1 MLFFLTVS
9 MTSAVQ
15 VCAEDGGF
23 PAWDNT
29 VSRLLAAGMYGA
41 DGDDASQWSIRLT
54 NEKDIYRG
62 FIADSAGLAGQGI
75 TLSYGGSSG
84 LLGFSAGYIYTSGG
98 NDSEKNFAS
107 LFLGSYE
114 PLSFTADDVTGAWYL
129 ALSLSSPSYSP
140 GDNISM
146 GIGGEVMLIDD
157 PHAFEDGKG
166 AALSLNLP
174 VSYKKRITVTPELQ
188 WSGSLSKL
196 KGFLPA
202 EEHEGEAVPVDE
214 NVFFGG
220 VSISFSY

>member
-1 MLFFLTVS
+1 MR
-9 MTSAVQ
+9 
-15 VCAEDGGF
+15 AEDGSCF
-23 PAWDNT
+23 VWDSA

-41 DGDDASQWSIRLT
+41 GEGDPYQWSVRLK
-54 NEKDIYRG
+54 NDKNIYRG
-62 FIADSAGLAGQGI
+62 FVADSAGLAGQGI

-84 LLGFSAGYIYTSGG
+84 LLGFSAGYIYTSGVAG
-98 NDSEKNFAS
+98 SEKSFAS
-107 LFLGSYE
+107 LFLGSYD